1 MSNINSEDCDNSS
14 RLSRKKGEKL
24 RRDKL
29 NTLFAQLAEENPWSA
44 KSEKRVDKA
53 AILRLTVSYLK
64 FHHGIKK
71 LKVSDG
77 KSSSHLNSTS
87 ILACLQEALKGF
99 MMVISE
105 KEVIVFVSSSITKI
119 LGLHQVDMVG
129 SDLSKFVHPDDL
141 ELFRK
146 QLNDPNMDLGH
157 TMNDSLMKPNGNLYT
172 GFNSSVSSKR
182 SFYVRMLKSLDKNET
197 EKQYEMVHFKGQM
210 KVNKMGGNDCSE
222 SGVIDNRWLIAVGQ
236 PSKLGIINE
245 VPTLYAKDDEFVMQF
260 DLKGNIWFTDH
271 RSAIVLCALPN
282 QKVGTSCY
290 NDILE
295 DDLPAVAHAH
305 KQIMKS
311 PMTTTVFRV
320 RINGDRV
327 QYLMSR
333 SIIARDSWT
342 NKPKYIVSL
351 NIALSK
357 EEGDKLLEK
366 QQQELEEYSITA
378 GENEGVG
385 IQSCKDL
392 KVRQLSIDV
401 RADENKTPETDK
413 SKVQMCDKLNILLEN
428 IVNKN
433 SYSFGCETLSRKFD
447 SVEDTVSSSPY
458 VCSNVEVNP
467 MKRSL
472 PLDFNNENSNILHE
486 IEADSIGTSSRQKE
500 ELLLKNEVSA
510 NINFTS
516 FLNNM
521 DMSKSP
527 PFHGHS
533 FQNCDSKF
541 IPKRKFHLNHVP
553 VNGDAE
559 MLARSS
565 YGSPHKNNG
574 CNTKTSFGNS
584 FGNNHLPNLNTF
596 HPYHRDMLAT
606 KAFQGTND
614 CVRSFQNDIQLQQ
627 FHSQMMPLS
636 FPHTLNV
643 GSTHQSAGLTS
654 SNRVYSSNMY
664 PIPDYSSG
672 NVSTSL
678 TGPQSYDRV
687 INELPPTGN
696 RPPFG
701 HELNRGPQKNYGYP
715 YFGVESTVNESQ
727 SQGYGLFDKES
738 SRNNSISKTN
748 VTNVDEESFD
758 KFPYDP
764 TLFGNKPIRVT
775 DYLEL
780 EEGNS
785 YHNFGSH
792 PGFPQ
797 DKLKYTNLDAH
808 AQQRVNDCS
817 SDEDARLSRKCN
829 VPGRWS
835 DDSDN
840 SCKVKVQS
848 PTVDSVTSPSD
859 SKKIDEKELQI
870 QYKLS
875 QQLHSKQNLI
885 GNNLTNQREELNML
899 KVQLKE
905 KGSISTQ
912 CLELLQRL
920 QRLEKEVQEQDS
932 ILTDLKEQ
940 SCMKMKQLVSQE

>member
-1 MSNINSEDCDNSS
+1 MSNINGEDSDNCP
-14 RLSRKKGEKL
+14 RISRKKGEKV

-71 LKVSDG
+71 LRVSDK
-77 KSSSHLNSTS
+77 KSSSHLTSNS

-99 MMVISE
+99 LIVISE
-105 KEVIVFVSSSITKI
+105 KETIVFVSSSITKI

-129 SDLSKFVHPDDL
+129 SDLSKFVHPDDM

-146 QLNDPNMDLGH
+146 QLNDSNEDLGH
-157 TMNDSLMKPNGNLYT
+157 TMNDSLIKPNGNCYT
-172 GFNSSVSSKR
+172 GFNSSFNSEK
-182 SFYVRMLKSLDKNET
+182 SFYVRMLKAFDRNDT
-197 EKQYEMVHFKGQM
+197 EKQYEMVHLKGQL
-210 KVNKMGGNDCSE
+210 KINKTGRNGCSE
-222 SGVIDNRWLIAVGQ
+222 SGVIDSRWLIAVGQ
-236 PSKLGIINE
+236 SSRLGIINE
-245 VPTLYAKDDEFVMQF
+245 VPTLYAKDDEFVTQF
-260 DLKGNIWFTDH
+260 DLLGNIWFIDH
-271 RSAIVLCALPN
+271 RSAIVMCRLPN
-282 QKVGTSCY
+282 QQVGTSCY
-290 NDILE
+290 DDVLKE
-295 DDLPAVAHAH
+295 DVPVVAHAH

-333 SIIARDSWT
+333 SIIVRDNWT

-357 EEGDKLLEK
+357 EEGNKLLEK
-366 QQQELEEYSITA
+366 QRKELEEYSFTA
-378 GENEGVG
+378 GENKGVG
-385 IQSCKDL
+385 IQSCKDS
-392 KVRQLSIDV
+392 KVSQLSIDV
-401 RADENKTPETDK
+401 RADESETSEADK
-413 SKVQMCDKLNILLEN
+413 SKVRMCDKLDILLEN

-447 SVEDTVSSSPY
+447 SVEDKVLSSPY
-458 VCSNVEVNP
+458 VCSNVGVNSL
-467 MKRSL
+467 KRSL
-472 PLDFNNENSNILHE
+472 PLDFNNENSNILHD
-486 IEADSIGTSSRQKE
+486 IEVKSISPSSSQKE
-500 ELLLKNEVSA
+500 KLLLNNEVSA
-510 NINFTS
+510 DVNLTS
-516 FLNNM
+516 FLNDM

-527 PFHGHS
+527 PFNGHS

-541 IPKRKFHLNHVP
+541 VPKRKFQLNHV
-553 VNGDAE
+553 NGDVE
-559 MLARSS
+559 MLARTT
-565 YGSPHKNNG
+565 YGSPHKSNG
-574 CNTKTSFGNS
+574 CSTKTSFGNS

-636 FPHTLNV
+636 FPHTLSC

-687 INELPPTGN
+687 INQLLPSGN

-701 HELNRGPQKNYGYP
+701 HELNRGPQKSYGYP
-715 YFGVESTVNESQ
+715 YFGVESMVNEPQ
-727 SQGYGLFDKES
+727 SQGYGLFDKEI
-738 SRNNSISKTN
+738 SRNSSVPKTN

-785 YHNFGSH
+785 YLNFGSH

-797 DKLKYTNLDAH
+797 DKLKYTNLDA
-808 AQQRVNDCS
+808 AQQGVDDGS
-817 SDEDARLSRKCN
+817 SDEEARLSRKCS
-829 VPGRWS
+829 VTGGWS

-840 SCKVKVQS
+840 SSCKVKVQS
-848 PTVDSVTSPSD
+848 PTVDSVTSPSN

-905 KGSISTQ
+905 KGSVSNQ

-920 QRLEKEVQEQDS
+920 HNLEKEVQEQDS

-940 SCMKMKQLVSQE
+940 STVKMKQLVSHE

>member
-1 MSNINSEDCDNSS
+1 MSNITSEDCDNSS
-14 RLSRKKGEKL
+14 RQSRKKGEKL

-77 KSSSHLNSTS
+77 KKSSHLNSNS
-87 ILACLQEALKGF
+87 ILACLQKALKGF
-99 MMVISE
+99 MIVVSE

-141 ELFRK
+141 DLFRK
-146 QLNDPNMDLGH
+146 QLNDSNEDLGH

-172 GFNSSVSSKR
+172 GFNSSVSIER
-182 SFYVRMLKSLDKNET
+182 SFYVRMLKALDKNET
-197 EKQYEMVHFKGQM
+197 EKQYEMVHFKGQI
-210 KVNKMGGNDCSE
+210 KVNKIDGNDCSE

-236 PSKLGIINE
+236 PNKLEIINE
-245 VPTLYAKDDEFVMQF
+245 VPTLYAKEDEFVMQF
-260 DLKGNIWFTDH
+260 DLKGSIMFTDH

-290 NDILE
+290 DGILK

-305 KQIMKS
+305 TQIMKS

-366 QQQELEEYSITA
+366 QRQELEEYSITA
-378 GENEGVG
+378 GENKEVG
-385 IQSCKDL
+385 NESCKDL
-392 KVRQLSIDV
+392 KVSQLSIDV
-401 RADENKTPETDK
+401 RANENKTSETDK
-413 SKVQMCDKLNILLEN
+413 PKVRMSDKLNILLEN

-447 SVEDTVSSSPY
+447 SVEDTVSPSPY
-458 VCSNVEVNP
+458 VCSNDEVNP
-467 MKRSL
+467 LKRNL

-486 IEADSIGTSSRQKE
+486 IGADSIGTSSNQKE
-500 ELLLKNEVSA
+500 ELLLNNEVSA
-510 NINFTS
+510 DINLTS

-527 PFHGHS
+527 PFNGHS

-541 IPKRKFHLNHVP
+541 IPKRKFHLNHV
-553 VNGDAE
+553 NGDAE

-565 YGSPHKNNG
+565 YESPHKNNG
-574 CNTKTSFGNS
+574 CNTKTSFTNS

-636 FPHTLNV
+636 FPHTLNG
-643 GSTHQSAGLTS
+643 GSMHQSAGLTS

-678 TGPQSYDRV
+678 TGPQSYNSV
-687 INELPPTGN
+687 INQLPPAGN

-715 YFGVESTVNESQ
+715 YFGVESMVNESQ

-738 SRNNSISKTN
+738 NRNNSISKTN

-808 AQQRVNDCS
+808 AQQRVDDCS

-905 KGSISTQ
+905 KGNVSTQ

-920 QRLEKEVQEQDS
+920 HNLEKEVQEQDS